1 MTDITSL
8 LSNGSARAIGEAI
21 AAGQITSY
29 AATQWYLARIEQIS
43 GGESGLN
50 CVRTLSQPALEEAQ
64 RADEERAAGRIRG
77 PLHGVPWLVKD
88 NVFTTDGSYCS
99 AGAKALETFIPPY
112 EATIVARLREA
123 GAVLLGKTN
132 LTEFADFVSDVMP
145 AEFSGAGGV
154 VRHPLGSSYGRGQ
167 GSSVGS
173 AAAVA
178 AGLCAFAIGSETQN
192 SLQTPAIY
200 SSIVGFKPTPGC
212 VSRHGLIPL
221 VPSQDSPGPLTRT
234 VEDAALVLNA
244 IAGADMNDTATLV
257 KVTARDIP
265 EKALHGV
272 RIGIP
277 RRAVADNVMTESRQH
292 AFNKTLRLLAE
303 AGAVIVDPCDFR
315 EADQLDAVR
324 SCVFR
329 TEFRESL
336 NLLLAR
342 LTPCGMESLDDILRW
357 NSDNPEAIPYGQS
370 LLEAT
375 RQAPD
380 IGSAQYRQDRLRDIR
395 LSLQEGILAA
405 LADGNAD
412 ILLSPMSAAAKCTG
426 KAGAPVI
433 AIPVGKDDD
442 GLPFGITLYAAP
454 GEDWAVLQIAS
465 EIERVVGQRILSPL
479 TGG

>member
-8 LSNGSARAIGEAI
+8 LSNGPARAIGEAI

-29 AATQWYLARIEQIS
+29 AATQWYLARSAQIS

-50 CVRTLSQPALEEAQ
+50 CVRTLSRLALEEAQ

-77 PLHGVPWLVKD
+77 PLHGVPYLVKD

-433 AIPVGKDDD
+433 AIPAGKDDD